1 MTTVEDANLALQ
13 KVLDAGSKKNV
24 IELDWIKNVRVT
36 IPRVI
41 VTLSLPS
48 FANSQR
54 DRIVQEVRKTLL
66 DFEDINDVQIEIDN
80 NLSKT
85 ESKTEGNGPELQQ
98 IDGIRHIIAVSSGKG
113 GVGKSTIAVNL
124 ACSLAKLG
132 LKTGLLDADIYG
144 PNTPSMMGVA
154 EQNPKV
160 TEGSGNEQRLIPIN
174 KYGISLVSMGFLIEE
189 GQPVIW
195 RGPMLNSIIRQ
206 FLYQVEWNNLDF
218 LVIDLPPGTGD
229 AQISLSQSVP
239 ISGAIVVTTPQQVSL
254 QDARRG
260 LAMFKQLGVPLLGI
274 VENMSV
280 FIPPDMPSKKYEI
293 FGKGGGQTLA
303 KENDLPLLAQIPI
316 EIPVV
321 DESNKGVPIT
331 ISQPKKESSIE
342 FSNLAQLIKNQFVV
356 NLNLIQMIMQYQLQT
371 NLAKEIYF
379 ASTQKTHGIALKL
392 DKSFAP
398 FFLLAGL
405 LDICNLLISSIGV
418 TS

>member
-1 MTTVEDANLALQ
+1 MTTIEDANFALQ
-13 KVLDAGSKKNV
+13 KVLDVGSKKNV
-24 IELDWIKNVRVT
+24 IELAWIKNVRVT

-54 DRIVQEVRKTLL
+54 DKIVQEVRKILL
-66 DFEDINDVQIEIDN
+66 DFEDIDDVQIEIDN
-80 NLSKT
+80 NPSHIESKT
-85 ESKTEGNGPELQQ
+85 ESNGPVLKQ

-124 ACSLAKLG
+124 ACSLSKLG

-144 PNTPSMMGVA
+144 PNTPSMLGVA
-154 EQNPKV
+154 EENPKV
-160 TEGSGNEQRLIPIN
+160 TGGSGNDQRLIPVN

-206 FLYQVEWNNLDF
+206 FLYQVEWDNLDF

-280 FIPPDMPSKKYEI
+280 FIPPDMPNKQYEI
-293 FGKGGGQTLA
+293 FGKGGGKILA
-303 KENDLPLLAQIPI
+303 SENDLPLLAQIPI
-316 EIPVV
+316 EMPLV
-321 DESNKGVPIT
+321 DESNKGIPIS
-331 ISQPKKESSIE
+331 ISQPNKMASIKFIE
-342 FSNLAQLIKNQFVV
+342 LAQFIKSKYLI
-356 NLNLIQMIMQYQLQT
+356 
-371 NLAKEIYF
+371 
-379 ASTQKTHGIALKL
+379 
-392 DKSFAP
+392 
-398 FFLLAGL
+398 
-405 LDICNLLISSIGV
+405 

>member
-1 MTTVEDANLALQ
+1 MRTYSQNRDKIAEYFNKTGFRAWEALTNETPVSKIRLKVRQ
-13 KVLDAGSKKNV
+13 SREKMRRKILSILPNDLSGKRVLDAGSKKNV
-24 IELDWIKNVRVT
+24 NELAWNTNIRVS

-41 VTLSLPS
+41 VSLSLPS

-54 DRIVQEVRKTLL
+54 DRIVNDVRKILL
-66 DFEDINDVQIEIDN
+66 DFEDIDDVQIEIDN
-80 NLSKT
+80 NPSKIESNT
-85 ESKTEGNGPELQQ
+85 ESNGPELQQ
-98 IDGIRHIIAVSSGKG
+98 IEGIQHIIAISSGKG
-113 GVGKSTIAVNL
+113 GVGKSTIAVNI

-160 TEGSGNEQRLIPIN
+160 TEGSGSDQRLIPIN
-174 KYGISLVSMGFLIEE
+174 YLGISLVSMGFLIEE

-239 ISGAIVVTTPQQVSL
+239 ITGAIVVTTPQQVSL

-280 FIPPDMPSKKYEI
+280 FIPPDMPDKKYEI
-293 FGKGGGQTLA
+293 FGKGGGQILA
-303 KENDLPLLAQIPI
+303 NENDLPLLAQIPI
-316 EIPVV
+316 EIPLV
-321 DESNKGVPIT
+321 DDSNKGVPIS
-331 ISQPKKESSIE
+331 ISQPNKESSVV
-342 FSNLAQLIKNQFVV
+342 FGNLAQLIKKQFV
-356 NLNLIQMIMQYQLQT
+356 NTY
-371 NLAKEIYF
+371 
-379 ASTQKTHGIALKL
+379 
-392 DKSFAP
+392 
-398 FFLLAGL
+398 
-405 LDICNLLISSIGV
+405 
-418 TS
+418 